1 RGVTQRKIPLR
12 NAAVKKS
19 SAPGLRRACRKRLRG
34 MLPKRSRI
42 NKVVLVGGLRD
53 ACTCLK
59 IMPDTEIIEK
69 TNQFPGYFLLVN
81 KETG

>member
-1 RGVTQRKIPLR
+1 
-12 NAAVKKS
+12 
-19 SAPGLRRACRKRLRG
+19 

-69 TNQFPGYFLLVN
+69 TSQFPGYFRMVN
-81 KETG
+81 QESG

>member
-1 RGVTQRKIPLR
+1 MLR
-12 NAAVKKS
+12 LPPRNSAVKQS
-19 SAPGLRRACRKRLRG
+19 HGRPG
-34 MLPKRSRI
+34 
-42 NKVVLVGGLRD
+42 D

-69 TNQFPGYFLLVN
+69 TNQFPGYFRLVN